1 MRHVPPREPAMTI
14 TAGLVLAIATAAVC
28 LTPGDAVAAGKYD
41 GSTRMLCVPTIVVEC
56 AAEGPE
62 ADCHRRTPAAVDL
75 PQFLDVD
82 VKAMMIQ
89 AEGGGRKSP
98 VRTVDHLNDTLIIQG
113 GQDGRGWTLAISEQT
128 GRMSGAV
135 SAHSEGFVIF
145 GACTFP

>member
-1 MRHVPPREPAMTI
+1 MRHVLSRAPAVIMRA
-14 TAGLVLAIATAAVC
+14 AGVGLALATVC
-28 LTPGDAVAAGKYD
+28 LSRGDAAAAGKYD
-41 GSTRMLCVPTIVVEC
+41 GSARMLCVPTIVVEC
-56 AAEGPE
+56 AAEGPD
-62 ADCHRRTPAAVDL
+62 ADCKRRTPDAVNL

-82 VKAMMIQ
+82 LKAMTVE

-113 GQDGRGWTLAISEQT
+113 GQDGRGWTLAIAEQT

-145 GACTFP
+145 GACTLP